1 MNENE
6 KEKDKE
12 MELEMEWS
20 PRHEHSRSLVEGF
33 ETTFNNMGFAAT
45 TIDPYCQKFVDFAAG
60 NSRPLLE
67 VGAAFGLSTIAAL
80 AAGAEVIANDLDARH
95 LRMLS
100 ERVPDSYRSRLRILH
115 AAAPDLPITDNTL
128 AGILISRVLH
138 FFDGF
143 RIRQMLYNAYRWL
156 MPGGRLFLV
165 AETPYQRTVE
175 SFISTYERRKAEGRH
190 WPGLIHDINS
200 YASNTS
206 GSIPSMVH
214 FLDDQILR
222 RELNRAGFLV
232 KQSKLFARTD
242 FPEQYRLD
250 GRESVGLVAMKPL
263 QTFE

>member
-1 MNENE
+1 MNKE
-6 KEKDKE
+6 EKDKE
-12 MELEMEWS
+12 TEMELDRS
-20 PRHEHSRSLVEGF
+20 PRYAHSRSLVEGF

-45 TIDPYCQKFVDFAAG
+45 TIDPYCQRFVDFAAEAPG
-60 NSRPLLE
+60 PLLE

-80 AAGAEVIANDLDARH
+80 SAGAEVIANDLDARH
-95 LRMLS
+95 LRILS
-100 ERVPDSYRSRLRILH
+100 EHVPDSFHSRLTILH
-115 AAAPDLPITDNTL
+115 AAAPDLPLNDNTL

-175 SFISTYERRKAEGRH
+175 SFISTYEKRKAENRY

-206 GSIPSMVH
+206 GAIPSMVH
-214 FLDDQILR
+214 FLDDQILQ

-232 KQSKLFARTD
+232 KQSELFARTD

-250 GRESVGLVAMKPL
+250 GRESVGLVAIKPL
-263 QTFE
+263 QTFV